1 MTSPHAIS
9 RADHV
14 TEVIPFP
21 ARDGTPLTLVHVT
34 SAVPPDAGAPDK
46 GPVLLVHG
54 AGVRA
59 ELFGPRFPGRWWM
72 SCWRTAGTFGS

>member
-1 MTSPHAIS
+1 MNSPRTVT

-34 SAVPPDAGAPDK
+34 SAAPADSGAPEK

-59 ELFGPRFPGRWWM
+59 ELFRPRCRGPWWTP
-72 SCWRTAGTFGS
+72 CWKTAGTSGS